1 MSELYVT
8 MFFTANIIYTSSY
21 AVRDIMWLRILTVI
35 AAFFT
40 FPYFFFQD
48 SPLWSALFWQ
58 CMFISINAVQLV
70 ILYMERRPVNLT
82 EDEQRLH
89 LLVFRT
95 LKPREMLKL
104 LAIAEWKETDEGVTL
119 IEEGTKINEL
129 YLLFNGA
136 VEVKSEGQVRAHIRD
151 GGFMGEISYIT
162 GQPTSADLVTMEPI
176 KYLAWSKNDLDKFFA
191 KHSAIKNVMQ
201 AILGYDMAEKL
212 KRKEMSK

>member
-1 MSELYVT
+1 MSELYVA

-58 CMFISINAVQLV
+58 SMFIAINAVQLV
-70 ILYMERRPVNLT
+70 ILYRERRPVKLT

-89 LLVFRT
+89 LMVFRS
-95 LKPREMLKL
+95 LKPREMLRL
-104 LAIAEWKETDEGVTL
+104 LDLAEWKKTDEGMTL
-119 IEEGTKINEL
+119 IEEGTKNNKL
-129 YLLFNGA
+129 YLLFSGT

-162 GQPTSADLVTMEPI
+162 GQPTSADLVTMEPV
-176 KYLAWSKNDLDKFFA
+176 KYLAWSKNDLDNFFD
-191 KHSAIKNVMQ
+191 KHSAIKNVMW

-212 KRKEMSK
+212 KQKKNI